1 VADAV
6 RVTRAAALGSL
17 AAAAALPI
25 ARTEA
30 TAAAAAPAGRAMT
43 PAAALAELAAG
54 NARYARDAA
63 VNCNRNYHR
72 RAEVSGAQ
80 APFAIVL
87 GCSDSRVP
95 PEVVFDRRLGE
106 LFVVRLAGN
115 IADDDALGSMEY
127 AIEHFAPALLLV
139 LGHEKCGAVAAT
151 VDALKAGSE
160 PSGFVG
166 SIVKKIMPA
175 ARRALGEP
183 GNTLHDAIRENVRD
197 AVANI
202 RAQSTV
208 ARAAERTGA
217 LAVAGATYDLGDGRV
232 TFL

>member
-1 VADAV
+1 VADAI
-6 RVTRAAALGSL
+6 RVTRASALASL
-17 AAAAALPI
+17 AAAAALPV
-25 ARTEA
+25 ARGNA
-30 TAAAAAPAGRAMT
+30 DAAAATHAGPTLT

-54 NARYARDAA
+54 NARYARDIA
-63 VNCNRNYHR
+63 VNCNRNYDR
-72 RAEVSGAQ
+72 RAEVYGAQ

-87 GCSDSRVP
+87 GCADSRVP

-115 IADDDALGSMEY
+115 VADDDALGSMEY

-175 ARRALGEP
+175 ARRALGKP

-197 AVANI
+197 VVASIRAKSAVA
-202 RAQSTV
+202 Q
-208 ARAAERTGA
+208 AAERTGA
-217 LAVAGATYDLGDGRV
+217 LAVAGATYDLGDGHV

>member
-1 VADAV
+1 M
-6 RVTRAAALGSL
+6 RPLTRAFALGRL
-17 AAAAALPI
+17 AAAAAVPLLREPG
-25 ARTEA
+25 
-30 TAAAAAPAGRAMT
+30 AAAAAEPGHATGTTT
-43 PAAALAELAAG
+43 PAAVLETLAAG
-54 NARYARDAA
+54 NRRYATDAA
-63 VNCNRNYHR
+63 LHCNRNFHR
-72 RAEVSGAQ
+72 RAEVYAAQ

-115 IADDDALGSMEY
+115 VADDDALGSIEY
-127 AIEHFAPALLLV
+127 AVEHFRSPLILV

-151 VDALKAGSE
+151 VDALKAGDE

-175 ARRALGEP
+175 ARRAAREP

-197 AVANI
+197 VAASIRERSAV
-202 RAQSTV
+202 V
-208 ARAAERTGA
+208 AAAERHGA
-217 LAVAGATYDLGDGRV
+217 LRVAGATYDLGDGRV

>member
-30 TAAAAAPAGRAMT
+30 TAAAATPAGRAMT

-208 ARAAERTGA
+208 ARTAERTGA